1 MEIDFIKTSD
11 VNLAATLYT
20 LGFPIDGIYY
30 SGVGVKMDFYFRD
43 EERLRTA
50 MNSYYQRTLRVE
62 PSELLHNR
70 KEIVDRVKYEAS
82 VKQPE
87 ANKRE

>member
-11 VNLAATLYT
+11 TDLAATLYT

-30 SGVGVKMDFYFRD
+30 SGQGTKMDFYFKD
-43 EERLRTA
+43 EERLRNT

-62 PSELLHNR
+62 PGELLRNR
-70 KEIVDRVKYEAS
+70 KEIIDRVKYEAS
-82 VKQPE
+82 IKQPKTD
-87 ANKRE
+87 NSK